1 MERHI
6 VKILATRMVT
16 HNVKEFDI
24 VFLVGFFFLPG
35 QATDVSLNQKGLED
49 VLHPFTFTSLNDWDL
64 LQFTIKLYTDHD
76 GMTHKLK
83 NVNVGDELIIH
94 DVWGAINYKGP
105 GLFIAGG
112 TGVTPFIANLRQL
125 YKDNKINDCKLLFA
139 NKTSKDIILRNEF
152 ETMLGDNFINILD
165 SSDDRN
171 IMEGLINKQLLAI
184 YAPATVKYYYVC
196 GQDKFTEAMVKYLEE
211 LGKTKDQII
220 IEQ

>member
-24 VFLVGFFFLPG
+24 EKPEGYKFLPG

-49 VLHPFTFTSLNDWDL
+49 DLHPFTFTSLNDWDH

-112 TGVTPFIANLRQL
+112 TGVTPFIAILRQL

-171 IMEGLINKQLLAI
+171 IMEGHINKQLLAI

-196 GQDKFTEAMVKYLEE
+196 GPDKFTEAMVKYLEE